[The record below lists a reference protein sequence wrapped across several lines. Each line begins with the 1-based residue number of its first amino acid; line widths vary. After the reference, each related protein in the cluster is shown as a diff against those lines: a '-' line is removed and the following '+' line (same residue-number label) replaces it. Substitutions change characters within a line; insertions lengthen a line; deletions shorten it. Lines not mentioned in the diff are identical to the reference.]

1 MQTLRNAHLIA
12 RFMLVW
18 FALSIGVAM
27 ASPLVKPQAMELICS
42 SAGVMKVLF
51 TTDGAGHDAAQ
62 PTLDCPLCAAT
73 SAPPPL
79 ARLAAEP
86 AQLLA
91 YVQPGIAA
99 DPLAAFPAAPPPARG
114 PPAVS

>member
-18 FALSIGVAM
+18 FALSIGVAV

-51 TTDGAGHDAAQ
+51 TTNDGGQDAAR
-62 PTLDCPLCAAT
+62 PALDCPLCAAT

-86 AQLLA
+86 AQSLA
-91 YVQPGIAA
+91 YVSPGIAA